1 VLNNPDLQATRAQHG
16 VAEAQLLQAGLP
28 PNPTVTGAILP
39 LVAGTGTTSAWNAGL
54 SMDVKSLITLSG
66 RRRGAR
72 DAAWQVDAQILWQEW
87 QTIGQARLIA
97 VDLIQGERSRQVLRQ
112 TYDLLGARSSRSQR
126 ALAAGDAT
134 VAAVAP
140 DLAALQTART
150 QLDDIER
157 QQLSRRHQLA
167 ALLGLLPDADLL
179 LADRAELPPID
190 PATVL
195 AELPTLAQ
203 RRPDLIALQLG
214 YRAQDAKLRTAILA
228 QFPNL
233 TFGITGGSDNANVRN
248 VGPQITLELP
258 IFDRNQG
265 NIAIER
271 ATRQQLYSE
280 YASRLATA
288 DGQVR
293 AMLTQS
299 AVLMRQLDQ
308 ARRDLAVTMRIADQ
322 ADTAFAAGNLDE
334 RGYVDLMSARLT
346 KELEIVTIEQ
356 SLLEQQV
363 AIATLVGADM
373 PQMSVP
379 AAEPRS

>member
-1 VLNNPDLQATRAQHG
+1 VLNNPDLQAIRAQHG

-97 VDLIQGERSRQVLRQ
+97 VDLIQGERSRQVLRR

-140 DLAALQTART
+140 DLAARQTART

-167 ALLGLLPDADLL
+167 ALLGLLPDADLP

-233 TFGITGGSDNANVRN
+233 TFGVTGGSDNANVRN

-363 AIATLVGADM
+363 AIATLVGAGM
-373 PQMSVP
+373 PRTSVP
-379 AAEPRS
+379 AAEARS